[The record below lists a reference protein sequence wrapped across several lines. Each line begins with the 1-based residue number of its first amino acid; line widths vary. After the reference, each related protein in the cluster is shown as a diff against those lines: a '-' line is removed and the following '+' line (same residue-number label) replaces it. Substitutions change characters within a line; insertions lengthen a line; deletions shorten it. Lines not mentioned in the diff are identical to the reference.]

1 MRLHHVQLTLPP
13 GREADA
19 RQFYAG
25 LLGLTEIPKPP
36 ELAQRGGVWFQLG
49 SIQLHFGVAETGAS
63 SRRHI
68 AIQVDDAEVMRRA
81 LQGAGYATED
91 AVSVD
96 GICRFY
102 CRDPF
107 GNRTEF
113 LEVRS
118 PTSEVELE

>member
-1 MRLHHVQLTLPP
+1 MQLTLPP

-49 SIQLHFGVAETGAS
+49 SIQLHFGVEEAGVS

-68 AIQVDDAEVMRRA
+68 AIQVEDAEVMCQA
-81 LQGAGYATED
+81 LRGAGYAIED
-91 AVSVD
+91 AISVD
-96 GICRFY
+96 GIRRFY

-118 PTSEVELE
+118 PTGEV